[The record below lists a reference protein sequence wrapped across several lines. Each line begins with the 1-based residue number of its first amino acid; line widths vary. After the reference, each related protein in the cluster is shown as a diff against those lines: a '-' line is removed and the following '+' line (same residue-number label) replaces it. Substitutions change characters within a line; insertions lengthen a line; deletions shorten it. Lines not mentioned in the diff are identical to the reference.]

1 VRKHI
6 VINNLEMLPKET
18 RESFVIFGLDFVSES
33 VISILDDRESETLSL
48 WQGDGWGLSV
58 TDDNDVTDS
67 GGELLVVGIL
77 DVDNIVGTDM
87 LLDGGDNTNSSD
99 IVTGSEEAGSS
110 VDELDNSIDL
120 VGGDV
125 ELDGISNLNIWMWE
139 SDGSSVDGDNV
150 RNLVLTNGFLH
161 DLAKLESGL
170 LGVNSVWLESSLGVH
185 ENSEMLVGLVN
196 GDDIHDSEW
205 ESMVS
210 SDLSVDL
217 DETFL
222 IVGDSS

>member
-1 VRKHI
+1 
-6 VINNLEMLPKET
+6 MT

-33 VISILDDRESETLSL
+33 VVSILHDGESETLSL
-48 WQGDGWGLSV
+48 RKGDGWGLSV
-58 TDDNDVTDS
+58 TDDNNVTDS
-67 GGELLVVGIL
+67 GGELFVVSIL

-87 LLDGGDNTNSSD
+87 LLDGSDDTNSSD
-99 IVTGSEEAGSS
+99 IVTGSEEARSS

-139 SDGSSVDGDNV
+139 SDGSSVDGDNI
-150 RNLVLTNGFLH
+150 RNLVLSNGFLH
-161 DLAKLESGL
+161 DLAKLEGGF

-196 GDDIHDSEW
+196 GDDIHNSEW

-210 SDLSVDL
+210 SNLSVDL